1 MTRSIVE
8 TNVHGRSGA
17 QSFRMVLP
25 VGLLLTL
32 LLLVSCE
39 PSGQPKRLI
48 EEIEDPRLTER
59 ELRVE
64 LNEYVRHWMAA
75 VERAA
80 DEIVARSDNTVVRRN
95 AIRWKLEAVP
105 ACQIAAFRQDPV
117 AALLDVWAL
126 SAQMTL
132 YLETGEGKDL
142 FDQWQVIVIDAA
154 KQLEMDIE
162 GVARMLADP
171 ELGRRLV
178 TDWAEKHPIRG
189 SLMARRTTAPLFAQY
204 ITEPRRS
211 TLAAIANIDQRI
223 ADLLERLDLYVEML
237 PHQIR
242 WQAEYV
248 IEKQLITREEKED
261 TLRNFAAMS
270 GSLTSMSDSL
280 AQMSDSLTK
289 MSSSLDRL
297 SELPDELQELI
308 ASERKAIGEMM
319 DQQRT
324 AMLQEVEALKTRT
337 IDETARNV
345 KDIFDY
351 ILWRVAIVGVVLIAV
366 LFIFARIFQR
376 LTRPKTSRASDY

>member
-1 MTRSIVE
+1 MTRNNAE

-17 QSFRMVLP
+17 RMVLP
-25 VGLLLTL
+25 ASLVFTL
-32 LLLVSCE
+32 LLLGGCASE
-39 PSGQPKRLI
+39 QPKRLI
-48 EEIEDPRLTER
+48 EDIEGPQLTER
-59 ELRVE
+59 ELRME

-80 DEIVARSDNTVVRRN
+80 DGIVARSDSTVVRRN

-105 ACQIAAFRQDPV
+105 ACQTAASRQDPV

-132 YLETGEGKDL
+132 YLETGEGKAL
-142 FDQWQVIVIDAA
+142 FGRWQVNAIDAA
-154 KQLEMDIE
+154 KQLEVDIE
-162 GVARMLADP
+162 GVARTLTDP
-171 ELGRRLV
+171 KLGRQLV
-178 TDWAEKHPIRG
+178 TDWVEKHPIRG
-189 SLMARRTTAPLFAQY
+189 SLMARRTTAPVFAQY
-204 ITEPRRS
+204 IREPRRS
-211 TLAAIANIDQRI
+211 PLDAIANIDQRI

-237 PHQIR
+237 PHQMR

-270 GSLTSMSDSL
+270 SSLVS
-280 AQMSDSLTK
+280 MSDSLTK

-297 SELPDELQELI
+297 GELPDEMSELA
-308 ASERKAIGEMM
+308 ASERKAIGKMM

-324 AMLQEVEALKTRT
+324 VILQEVEALKTRT
-337 IDETARNV
+337 LNETTRNV

-351 ILWRVAIVGVVLIAV
+351 ILWRVAIVAVILIVLRFA
-366 LFIFARIFQR
+366 FARAFQR
-376 LTRPKTSRASDY
+376 LTQPKTNRASDCQD